1 MNVFYEDYSR
11 LSQISHFDLAYI
23 THDDRLRKFYVH
35 EPSLS
40 GFRDVIDHK
49 SGHKVDRA
57 LLYRVLK
64 KQYDQLGLTL
74 PVSEEVLLDEK
85 TFTITTAHQPT
96 LLTGA
101 LFHIYKIA
109 SVIHLALDRKKEYPD
124 YQFLPLFIVSGEDHD
139 WAEVNHVFQFGK
151 KYEWDRHA
159 SGPVGRLSTEG
170 LDTIIQQISE
180 LFKNS
185 PYGKQVEEMLRHALQ
200 HARSY
205 ADFHSLL
212 IHALFGKHDL
222 IILNPDDAELKKS
235 FIPII
240 EKEIRE
246 QFSHK
251 TVTPVQSEFEKASF
265 KPQAFC
271 RPINLFY
278 MSEDKRERIDISGDN
293 IVLVESGTSF
303 TKDEII
309 THLHQHPERFSP
321 NVILRP
327 LYQEYILP
335 NLAYIGGG
343 GELAYWIDRKDQ
355 FAAAGVPYPMLIR
368 RNSLM
373 MVDAGTKNQL
383 QKLGLDHH
391 DLMQEMNVM
400 VKNYLKKHSQKDI
413 SFDQELEQLQKAF
426 ASLAAK
432 AEKIDPTLSKAILA
446 EENKQAKAFEHLGSR
461 LLRAE
466 KQQQETQ
473 LKKIERV
480 REKLYPGNG
489 LQERQENFL
498 PYYAAQGQQWID
510 EIIQICDPFVEKF
523 MIVELAQ

>member
-1 MNVFYEDYSR
+1 MDVFYEDYSH
-11 LSQISHFDLAYI
+11 LSQISHFDLAYL
-23 THDDRLRKFYVH
+23 THDERLRKFYAH
-35 EPSLS
+35 EPSIDE
-40 GFRDVIDHK
+40 FRNVIDLK
-49 SGHKVDRA
+49 SRHQVDR
-57 LLYRVLK
+57 LLLHRVLK
-64 KQYDQLGLTL
+64 KQYELLGLTL
-74 PVSEEVLLDEK
+74 PVSEEVMLSEK

-96 LLTGA
+96 LFTGA

-109 SVIHLALDRKKEYPD
+109 SVIHLTLDLKKAYPD
-124 YQFLPLFIVSGEDHD
+124 YHFLPLFIVSGEDHD

-151 KYEWDRHA
+151 KYEWQRNA

-170 LDTIIQQISE
+170 LDEVIQNISE

-185 PYGKQVEEMLRHALQ
+185 PRGHDVEQILKQSLENSKTYG
-200 HARSY
+200 
-205 ADFHSLL
+205 DFHTLL
-212 IHALFGKHDL
+212 VHALFGHHDL
-222 IILNPDDAELKKS
+222 IILNPDVAELKKS
-235 FIPII
+235 FASVI

-251 TVTPVQSEFEKASF
+251 TVTPVQAEFEKAGF

-278 MSEDKRERIDISGDN
+278 MSEGRRERIDIEGDKV
-293 IVLVESGTSF
+293 VLVESGTTF
-303 TKDEII
+303 TQEEII
-309 THLHQHPERFSP
+309 KDLNEHPERFSP

-327 LYQEYILP
+327 LYQEFILP

-343 GELAYWIDRKDQ
+343 GELAYWIDRKNQ

-373 MVDAGTKNQL
+373 LVDAGTKNQL
-383 QKLGLDHH
+383 QKLELEYR
-391 DLMQEMNVM
+391 DLMQESNHM
-400 VKNYLKKHSQKDI
+400 VKTYLKKHSQTDI
-413 SFDQELEQLQKAF
+413 SYEQELDQLQKAYV
-426 ASLAAK
+426 SLAAK
-432 AEKIDPTLSKAILA
+432 AEKIDPTLSKSILA

-473 LKKIERV
+473 LKKVERV
-480 REKLYPGNG
+480 RERLYPGNG

-498 PYYAAQGQQWID
+498 PYYAAQGQEWID
-510 EIIQICDPFVEKF
+510 EMVRICDPFVEKF
-523 MIVELAQ
+523 IIVELAQ